1 MNNLTLIIPAKKEH
15 DSLPIFLKELENYE
29 CRKLIIMQEDDK
41 ETFDSIKDLKDI
53 DILFQS
59 KKGYGAA
66 LIEGLNQSTTEYS
79 CIINADGSMNPAYL
93 KEMLNLCSENDLVFT
108 SRYLKPGGGSDDDTY
123 ITKFGNYFF
132 SFLGN
137 ILYRLDISDILFT
150 YIIGKTASFKRLNL
164 KSHDFRLC
172 VEIPIKAK
180 KLNLNYKSLPCYE
193 RKRIAGFKKVNE
205 IKDGFLILCAIFS
218 YLI

>member
-29 CRKLIIMQEDDK
+29 CRKLIIMQEDDQ

-79 CIINADGSMNPAYL
+79 CIINADGSMNPIYL

-123 ITKFGNYFF
+123 VTKLGNYFF

-137 ILYRLDISDILFT
+137 FLYRLDIS
-150 YIIGKTASFKRLNL
+150 G
-164 KSHDFRLC
+164 
-172 VEIPIKAK
+172 
-180 KLNLNYKSLPCYE
+180 
-193 RKRIAGFKKVNE
+193 
-205 IKDGFLILCAIFS
+205 
-218 YLI
+218 